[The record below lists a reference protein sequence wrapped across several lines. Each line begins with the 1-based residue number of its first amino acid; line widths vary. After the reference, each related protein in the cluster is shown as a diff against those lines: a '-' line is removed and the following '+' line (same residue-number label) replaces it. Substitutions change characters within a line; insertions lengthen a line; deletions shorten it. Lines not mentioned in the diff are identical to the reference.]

1 MVRMSDDGSNP
12 NMTSTIL
19 AFIRVCHA
27 TKLSSSENNTKPKNS
42 SWRTYEVNTDRR
54 DVGLG
59 VGVVGKPEKQTG
71 LSDTGIS
78 DEEELEEVVAAVVV
92 DIVAVVVSSSS
103 SW

>member
-1 MVRMSDDGSNP
+1 VRATVVRGRDCAETFLSGGVPNLKFDRLPVQFDG
-12 NMTSTIL
+12 
-19 AFIRVCHA
+19 ADF
-27 TKLSSSENNTKPKNS
+27 
-42 SWRTYEVNTDRR
+42 EVNTDRR